1 MKKRPIFY
9 IDPQSLRNLSVY
21 DYQLL
26 SGINYDNIW
35 YFHSIYY
42 DHLPIKGVHQRALFA
57 YNKKGSTLLKALSY
71 IYSYLQI
78 FLYIV
83 RYHPQ
88 IIHVQW
94 FKLPAFDYFFFK
106 IIRYL
111 FRFTLVHTAHNILPH
126 DTGDRYRSVFKK
138 LYKLSDSIIVHTN
151 KTKSELIQQ
160 FSIEPTCI
168 SVIPHGLLQLTID
181 QKKLD
186 TYIPQFK
193 KKYQIEGKMVF
204 TALGD
209 QTYYKGID
217 ILAKVWAS
225 TPELNQDPNSKLIII
240 GRNNGLDFS
249 MLEHISNAIIED
261 RRIPNEEFYYILKHT
276 CVYLLPYI
284 KISQSGAL
292 LTVLGTHTP
301 VLVSEVGGLTEPLE
315 IAHVGWKIQPNN
327 QFALQKALIYIQT
340 HPNEIRD
347 IKENEDA
354 WRQIEKYYNWESI
367 SKQTLAVYQSH
378 STCYF
383 K

>member
-1 MKKRPIFY
+1 MKNRPIFY
-9 IDPQSLRNLSVY
+9 IDPQSYRNLSVY

-26 SGINYDNIW
+26 SGINHNNIW

-42 DHLPIKGVHQRALFA
+42 DHLPIKGVQQRALFA
-57 YNKKGSTLLKALSY
+57 YNKKNNALLKALSY
-71 IYSYLQI
+71 ICSYLQI
-78 FLYIV
+78 LLYIV
-83 RYHPQ
+83 RYRPQ

-106 IIRYL
+106 ITRQL
-111 FRFTLVHTAHNILPH
+111 LRFSLVHTAHNILPH
-126 DTGDRYRSVFKK
+126 DTGDRYRTSYEK

-151 KTKSELIQQ
+151 TTKNELIQQ
-160 FSIEPTCI
+160 FSVEPARI

-181 QKKLD
+181 KKKLD
-186 TYIPQFK
+186 ALIPQFK
-193 KKYQIEGKMVF
+193 QKYQIEGKMVF
-204 TALGD
+204 TALGE

-217 ILAKVWAS
+217 ILAKAWAS
-225 TPELNQDPNSKLIII
+225 APELNQDPNCKLIII
-240 GRNNGLDFS
+240 GHNNGLDFS
-249 MLEHISNAIIED
+249 MLKNYSNAIVED
-261 RRIPNEEFYYILKHT
+261 RRLSDEEFFYILTHT
-276 CVYLLPYI
+276 CVYLLPYV

-292 LTVLGTHTP
+292 LTVLSTRTP

-327 QFALQKALIYIQT
+327 PSALQKALIYIKT

-347 IKENEDA
+347 IKENEDT
-354 WRQIEKYYNWESI
+354 WRLIEKHYNWESI

-383 K
+383 